1 MTFDPDSLLG
11 GYTQAELEAAF
22 ALVAPKDNWKLPIN
36 AKLPGKTTPAEID
49 KIAFA
54 IGFFTGG
61 VATFTLVDGISY
73 AVTAPGYYAAV
84 GA

>member
-1 MTFDPDSLLG
+1 VTFDPNSLLG

-36 AKLPGKTTPAEID
+36 AKLPGKTTPREID

-61 VATFTLVDGISY
+61 VATFTFDGISY